1 MKTMNFATSDP
12 ALLPLIERYL
22 GPEDR
27 EKLVPVLTELGRDV
41 AERLAPLADIADK
54 NKPTLEHFDRDGKR
68 VDKITY
74 HPSYIELSQAAY
86 ETYGLSALSHRGIHG
101 WENTPPHL
109 AKYAM
114 SYVFV
119 QAEFGLACPVSMTDA
134 AARTLRKFG
143 DPELFAPYIEGLV
156 STDADTRFTG
166 GMFMTETQAGTDIA
180 MTETQAVRDGDA
192 WRLSGKK
199 WFTSNPD
206 ADVVLT
212 LAKYPGGDDT
222 TRGVGLFML
231 PKVLPDG
238 TRNSYVIDRLKDKL
252 GTRSMPSGEITL
264 DGAYA
269 LQVGVLDRG
278 FKQMAEMIN
287 TSRLSNAMRAAAL
300 MRRAV
305 HESVEH
311 ARGRVV
317 FGKPLMDQPLMRN
330 TILPLALETEAAL
343 GLIFHSGDML
353 QKADAGDENAKA
365 LIRVLTPIAKHY
377 VCKKARWVTG
387 EAMEIRGGN
396 GYIEDWPN
404 SRLLRDSHLG
414 SIWEGSS
421 NVIALDVL
429 RCMLQYGAHRVITD
443 SMLEK
448 LASLEATDAAP
459 GAAQLTEL
467 WNELRTRGDALLEG
481 ENSDAQ
487 ALIGHYTNALAQGIM
502 ATLLLEQGIHESTSA
517 TGYRKLLVANSYLD
531 SIVNGHTGT
540 LPVALQWLDELVDGA
555 AVPREAA
562 LKVFK

>member
-1 MKTMNFATSDP
+1 MNFVTSDP
-12 ALLPLIERYL
+12 SLLPLVERYL
-22 GPEDR
+22 DAKDR
-27 EKLVPVLTELGRDV
+27 DLLVPVLTELGED
-41 AERLAPLADIADK
+41 AATRLAPLADVADK
-54 NKPTLEHFDRDGKR
+54 NKPTLEHFDRDGNR
-68 VDKITY
+68 VDAITY
-74 HPSYIELSQAAY
+74 HPSYLELSKAAY
-86 ETYGLSALSHRGIHG
+86 EQYGLSALSHRGIHG

-143 DPELFAPYIEGLV
+143 DPELFGGYIEGLT
-156 STDADTRFTG
+156 STDAQTRYTG
-166 GMFMTETQAGTDIA
+166 AMFMTETQAGTDIA
-180 MTETQAVRDGDA
+180 MTETRAVPDGDA

-238 TRNSYVIDRLKDKL
+238 SRNSYVIDRLKDKL

-269 LQVGVLDRG
+269 LQVGELDRG
-278 FKQMAEMIN
+278 FKQMAEMVN
-287 TSRLSNAMRAAAL
+287 TSRLSNAMRSAAL

-305 HESVEH
+305 SESVDH
-311 ARGRVV
+311 ARARVV
-317 FGKPLMDQPLMRN
+317 FGKPLMDQALMRN
-330 TILPLALETEAAL
+330 TILPLALEAEAAL

-353 QKADAGDENAKA
+353 QRADAGDETAKS

-429 RCMLQYGAHRVITD
+429 RCMKQYGAHRVIAE
-443 SMLEK
+443 SMKQK
-448 LASLEATDAAP
+448 LAALEATDAAP
-459 GAAQLTEL
+459 GAQVLTDAWHEL
-467 WNELRTRGDALLEG
+467 STRGESILEG
-481 ENSDAQ
+481 GSQDAQ
-487 ALIGHYTNALAQGIM
+487 ALIGHYTNALAQHIM
-502 ATLLLEQGIHESTSA
+502 ATLLLEQAIHESTSA
-517 TGYRKLLVANSYLD
+517 TGYRKLLVANSYVDL
-531 SIVNGHTGT
+531 ILVGHTGT
-540 LPVALQWLDELVDGA
+540 LPPALEWLDEIVDGVF
-555 AVPREAA
+555 VPREAA